1 MSQRRSKR
9 TTSAVHALW
18 PIWAIC
24 GLLVFG
30 MIAVYV
36 SVSLSER
43 PKASDIPVLDVP
55 ETSEIVLHTAD
66 FGQGQLRLFH
76 LAGTGITFA
85 VKRLSD
91 RHVHAALSSCTVCS
105 RQGHKSYAK
114 KNEMFC
120 GICNQNMRFENEAS
134 AQKSA
139 KGQCPLPEIPVLE
152 KDGEVAIALKDLVRV
167 ADQALMK

>member
-1 MSQRRSKR
+1 MSQQRSKR
-9 TTSAVHALW
+9 TISASHALW
-18 PIWAIC
+18 PVWAIC

-36 SVSLSER
+36 GVSLSER

-55 ETSEIVLHTAD
+55 ETSEIVLHAAD
-66 FGQGQLRLFH
+66 FGLGQLRLFH
-76 LAGTGITFA
+76 VAGTGITFA
-85 VKRLSD
+85 MKRLSD

-114 KNEMFC
+114 KNELVC
-120 GICNQNMRFENEAS
+120 GICNQPMRFENDAS
-134 AQKSA
+134 AQKGA
-139 KGQCPLPEIPVLE
+139 KGQCPLPEIPVFE
-152 KDGEVAIALKDLVRV
+152 KNGEIAIALKDLVRV

>member
-55 ETSEIVLHTAD
+55 
-66 FGQGQLRLFH
+66 
-76 LAGTGITFA
+76 
-85 VKRLSD
+85 
-91 RHVHAALSSCTVCS
+91 
-105 RQGHKSYAK
+105 
-114 KNEMFC
+114 
-120 GICNQNMRFENEAS
+120 
-134 AQKSA
+134 
-139 KGQCPLPEIPVLE
+139 
-152 KDGEVAIALKDLVRV
+152 
-167 ADQALMK
+167 